1 MFAKATYLGYYPL
14 GGDLEFDNI
23 KIMQLDWKRLRRPF
37 VWAFGKSIQGA
48 NPTFA
53 YTFVAEENGKSVFF
67 VANEYETGKY
77 HIWSFSDKATKKL
90 RDYKKI
96 KTD

>member
-1 MFAKATYLGYYPL
+1 MFAKAIYLGYHLL
-14 GGDLEFDNI
+14 GGALEIDNI
-23 KIMQLDWKRLRRPF
+23 KIMQLDWNRLRRPI

-67 VANEYETGKY
+67 LANEYGIGKY
-77 HIWSFSDKATKKL
+77 HIWSFSDKAVKKL
-90 RDYKKI
+90 RAYKNK
-96 KTD
+96 D